1 MSDRTGH
8 NFGNVKISF
17 DVGCVVL
24 NVTDVDG
31 MQAAYDTIMANA
43 AQNAPGAR
51 VQGVLAEQMLPK
63 GFEVLLAIDE
73 FSWSKKTQPYRLRRR
88 IAAMAVA
95 DVFHVS
101 IFPEDFPVNIANPEN
116 LHELRAAFPGRSVS
130 IVVGSDVVANAS
142 SYRLPPSPGC
152 VQEMNHIVFRRQ
164 SDADGQAID
173 ADLSRIRGKVLELQL
188 PTHLEDIS
196 SSRIR
201 DNIDLGR
208 DISNLID
215 PTVQD
220 FIYRNGLY
228 LREPQYKRI
237 LLAGDLE
244 FRCIPRPDD
253 ALRVEAEE
261 FAAAQGASLPLEE
274 TDPLLFLRR
283 GGTVLGVLTTRD
295 VGSAQ
300 LYGVLGDADTA
311 DAVRRRAAYDKAA
324 GRVDIKLRIPIDE
337 PRREGRADD
346 TLDDGLTQVFDRDA
360 VGMLGG
366 NDDGIDALHAAVLA
380 VLHRDLTL
388 AVRAQPV
395 ELAGLANGR
404 QLHGKLLGIGDGS
417 RHQLGR
423 FVAGEAEHHA
433 LIARAVVERAVAG
446 LLALERLV
454 DAEGNVRALLV
465 DVRDD
470 GAGLAVKAVFCA
482 VVADLAHG
490 LAHDLRDVD
499 VAVGRD
505 LAHDVHDAG
514 RDRAFA
520 GDAAVRVLR
529 QNGVEDRVGDLVA
542 DLVGMSL
549 RDGFGCK
556 EMMSHWYSSLSVVP
570 GKETSAPT
578 ADGALGKGEDP
589 HLSICTA
596 GFGTL
601 QVSAG
606 CRASQGRSL
615 RHS

>member
-1 MSDRTGH
+1 MLRAEHDGVH
-8 NFGNVKISF
+8 AHGAVLL
-17 DVGCVVL
+17 VVL
-24 NVTDVDG
+24 DRDLRLAVGPQIVD
-31 MQAAYDTIMANA
+31 QT
-43 AQNAPGAR
+43 
-51 VQGVLAEQMLPK
+51 
-63 GFEVLLAIDE
+63 LLAHGG
-73 FSWSKKTQPYRLRRR
+73 QALGQLVGQRNGQR
-88 IAAMAVA
+88 
-95 DVFHVS
+95 
-101 IFPEDFPVNIANPEN
+101 
-116 LHELRAAFPGRSVS
+116 HELR
-130 IVVGSDVVANAS
+130 
-142 SYRLPPSPGC
+142 RL
-152 VQEMNHIVFRRQ
+152 
-164 SDADGQAID
+164 
-173 ADLSRIRGKVLELQL
+173 
-188 PTHLEDIS
+188 
-196 SSRIR
+196 
-201 DNIDLGR
+201 
-208 DISNLID
+208 
-215 PTVQD
+215 
-220 FIYRNGLY
+220 
-228 LREPQYKRI
+228 
-237 LLAGDLE
+237 
-244 FRCIPRPDD
+244 
-253 ALRVEAEE
+253 
-261 FAAAQGASLPLEE
+261 
-274 TDPLLFLRR
+274 
-283 GGTVLGVLTTRD
+283 
-295 VGSAQ
+295 
-300 LYGVLGDADTA
+300 
-311 DAVRRRAAYDKAA
+311 
-324 GRVDIKLRIPIDE
+324 
-337 PRREGRADD
+337 
-346 TLDDGLTQVFDRDA
+346 
-360 VGMLGG
+360 
-366 NDDGIDALHAAVLA
+366 
-380 VLHRDLTL
+380 
-388 AVRAQPV
+388 
-395 ELAGLANGR
+395 
-404 QLHGKLLGIGDGS
+404 
-417 RHQLGR
+417 
-423 FVAGEAEHHA
+423 VAGEAEHHA